1 MTERSKVTR
10 VHDDTSDRREREA
23 AARIAS
29 LIDDAEV
36 EAEIDG
42 MAAELTAIYRERI
55 PVYDLIARDEI
66 ERNTR
71 AVLEMVLR
79 QVRSDSPQI
88 NTVEL
93 TELARLWSTQQIPLE
108 LVAHSIQVG
117 ARTLAKVM
125 RERATAR
132 GIGPEVIDGLQ
143 DIMWDWAT
151 SYSAVINTVLQ
162 EDAVSLAARRST
174 FLRRLVAGEFAA
186 SALPARLAEHGLRP
200 DVHYSVAC
208 ADHDDPRFGSDVRA
222 AVRLRCAAR
231 DIPVVDAV
239 VDSHYLA
246 LLPHIPDDL
255 VVDALIAIGPAEF
268 PANAGTSY
276 RRARHTL
283 DIAAR
288 FGRTGIVELADLG
301 ALPLLAIDTD
311 TADHLADVH
320 LAPLR
325 ARGVAGTEI
334 IDTVTAFLRNNC
346 RVDETATALFLHR
359 NTVRN
364 RVSRFTDITGLDLDR
379 TDDLVLTWW
388 LLGRQ

>member
-1 MTERSKVTR
+1 MDV
-10 VHDDTSDRREREA
+10 DTSDIREREA

-36 EAEIDG
+36 EIDG
-42 MAAELTAIYRERI
+42 MAAELTALYRERI

-117 ARTLAKVM
+117 ARLLAKVI

-132 GIGPEVIDGLQ
+132 GMAPEVIDDLQ
-143 DIMWDWAT
+143 DMMWHWAT
-151 SYSAVINTVLQ
+151 SYSAVINAVLQ

-174 FLRRLVAGEFAA
+174 FLRRLLEGEYAAA
-186 SALPARLAEHGLRP
+186 SLPARLAEHGVRP

-208 ADHDDPRFGSDVRA
+208 AEHDDPRFGSDVRA
-222 AVRLRCAAR
+222 TVRLRCAAR

-239 VDSHYLA
+239 VDSHYVA
-246 LLPHIPDDL
+246 LLPDVPDDL
-255 VVDALIAIGPAEF
+255 VVDALVAVGPPEV
-268 PANAGTSY
+268 PANAGSSY

-301 ALPLLAIDTD
+301 ALPLLAVDDD
-311 TADHLADVH
+311 TARHLADVH

-325 ARGVAGTEI
+325 ARGAAGAEI
-334 IDTVTAFLRNNC
+334 LDTVAAFLRNNR
-346 RVDETATALFLHR
+346 RVDDTATALFLHR

-364 RVSRFTDITGLDLDR
+364 RVSRFSDITGLDLDR

-388 LLGRQ
+388 LLGRQPG